1 MPEDILEPILRQ
13 DYRPPT
19 YKLETVDLNFDLNEE
34 VTHVTSQ
41 LVISLSSD
49 VNGEPLHL
57 DGRGFDLVSIKID
70 GKPLVKNTFKIDSE
84 QLTIFSPPDRFTLV
98 IETAIKPNE
107 NTSLQGLYKSGGSYC
122 TQCEAEGFRTIT
134 YFPDHPD
141 VMATYTTTIT
151 ADRERYPVL
160 LSNGNNIDSGM
171 LANGRHWA
179 KWQDP
184 FPKPS
189 YLFALVAGNFVAV
202 EDHFTTASG
211 RIVKLKIFVEPGNE
225 DSCAHAMDSLKRAMR
240 WDEDKFGLEYDLD
253 IFMIVA
259 VRDFNFGAMENKGL
273 NIFNA
278 KYILAKPAIATDSDY
293 AGIEA
298 VIAHEYFHNWTGN
311 RVTCR
316 DWFQLSL
323 KEGLTVFRD
332 QEFSSDMRSRA
343 VKRIED
349 VRVLRASQFPEDA
362 GPLAHPVRP
371 SSYLEIDN
379 FYTATVYVKGAE
391 IVRMVH
397 TLIGEKAF
405 CKGLSLYL
413 KRHDGQAATIEDFLT
428 AMSDSSEQ
436 DLTQFKLW
444 YDQAGTPEIIVNDVY
459 YPATNSYLLTVEQ
472 TCTATPGQ
480 AVKQP
485 LHMPLVIGLLDD
497 EGNELPLS
505 PIICDKDKPN
515 ADLHILQLYKARQ
528 TFQFKNI
535 NKRPILSLLRGF
547 SAPVIM
553 KLTRKEDRVMLF
565 TCDSDLFNRWEAGQ
579 QMATELLLEA
589 VSAYQNN
596 VEPAAAETNLYVN
609 ALGQLLTENSLECAF
624 VAEAIRL
631 PSEAYIGDQMKVV
644 DVEAIHWAREGLRQT
659 IAKQLKNLLIDS
671 YHAHSSDRLYS
682 PDAEESGRRS
692 LRNGVLNY
700 LISLDDPEMLD
711 LCINQYRSTDNM
723 TDRMAALG
731 LLTNIDHPARQEAL
745 EDFYE
750 QWRDEALV
758 LDKWFA
764 VQAVSIL
771 AKTLETIKLLI
782 THTAFSLHNPNSVR
796 ALIGTFASA
805 NLLRFHE
812 ENGKGYRF
820 LADCV
825 LELDR
830 LNPQVA
836 ARLLTLF
843 GHWRRYDEDRQILI
857 KGEVKRVL
865 SYKKLSR
872 ATYEIATKTL
882 A

>member
-13 DYRPPT
+13 DYSPPT